1 MAEGARALGL
11 RIFSAAVL
19 ATAALLATFIG
30 GLAFLGLVLVFAGLV
45 HREWFRVPDPAR
57 YRSALPLLVG
67 CWAGAVAFQ
76 AFDAQTGIL
85 VTAAGGLAGA
95 MLAIRA
101 GHSAFMALAGAVY
114 IGAPSLIF
122 LHIRA
127 VGLEPVIF
135 LFVVVW
141 ITDTGAFAAGRLI
154 GGPKLWPSV
163 SPKKTWS
170 GAIGGAVTGV
180 GAGVAVAAIGGH
192 PDVSI
197 ATVAAVSLV
206 LSVAGQLGD
215 LSESAWKRHFN
226 VKDTG
231 GIIPGH
237 GGVMDR
243 LDSLLFAAPV
253 LAVLLPSGGGA
264 S

>member
-1 MAEGARALGL
+1 MADGARALGL

-19 ATAALLATFIG
+19 ATAALLATMIG
-30 GLAFLGLVLVFAGLV
+30 GLAFLALVLVFAGLV
-45 HREWFRVPDPAR
+45 HREWFRVPDPGR
-57 YRSALPLLVG
+57 YTGALPLLAG
-67 CWAGAVAFQ
+67 CWAGAIAFQ
-76 AFDAQTGIL
+76 AVDPQTGIV
-85 VTAAGGLAGA
+85 VTAAGALTGAVLAV
-95 MLAIRA
+95 RA
-101 GHSAFMALAGAVY
+101 GHSAFMAIAGAVY
-114 IGAPSLIF
+114 ICVPSLVF

-127 VGLEPVIF
+127 AGLEPVIF

-154 GGPKLWPSV
+154 GGPRLWPSV

-170 GAIGGAVTGV
+170 GAIGGGVAGV
-180 GAGVAVAAIGGH
+180 GAGTAVAAVHGHPGMALGTVAVA
-192 PDVSI
+192 
-197 ATVAAVSLV
+197 SLA

-253 LAVLLPSGGGA
+253 LAVLLPSGGGP